1 MSIVTIAI
9 IIVAAFVAAVVRFAA
24 HKGDPNNPYNVRD
37 AVSLGLALL
46 LFGLIVAA
54 GPKVLG
60 G

>member
-1 MSIVTIAI
+1 MNIVTIAI

-24 HKGDPNNPYNVRD
+24 HRGDPNSPHNVRD

-46 LFGLIVAA
+46 LYGLIIA
-54 GPKVLG
+54 GGPRLLG

>member
-1 MSIVTIAI
+1 MSIVTVAVV
-9 IIVAAFVAAVVRFAA
+9 IVAAFVAAAVRYAS
-24 HKGDPNNPYNVRD
+24 HRYDVRD
-37 AVSLGLALL
+37 AVSFGLSLL